1 MANGQQQ
8 GLLGAVRISAPEG
21 FGNFF
26 LAPRIGELAA
36 AHPRLAIEMITIQQ
50 IVALSR
56 READVAVTMT
66 LPQAAT
72 SFTSISRTIVCLFM
86 DLIPISNPHRPFFL
100 ETTLAI
106 ICSLAMSMISFLPE
120 RSITSPRSSL
130 FCARDCRTAVYMRN

>member
-1 MANGQQQ
+1 LTQHGDALLALASSIESDASRIEEMANGQQQ

-66 LPQAAT
+66 LPKRQLRSRASHGL
-72 SFTSISRTIVCLFM
+72 SFVCLW
-86 DLIPISNPHRPFFL
+86 I
-100 ETTLAI
+100 
-106 ICSLAMSMISFLPE
+106 
-120 RSITSPRSSL
+120 
-130 FCARDCRTAVYMRN
+130 